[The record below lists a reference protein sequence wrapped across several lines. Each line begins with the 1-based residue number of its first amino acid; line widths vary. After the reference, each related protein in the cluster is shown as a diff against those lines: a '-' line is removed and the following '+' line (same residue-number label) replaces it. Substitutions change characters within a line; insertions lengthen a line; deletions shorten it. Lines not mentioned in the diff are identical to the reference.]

1 MMLLMLA
8 YFSTLAV
15 FCVCFNLVL
24 VYCGVATLNPL
35 HISTALTGSAAF
47 LLLCGYLGTSTVTA
61 VLFLTVA
68 LTFSTMMVVGANS
81 NHLDIA
87 PKYAGVIFGVTN
99 LANTLPGIIGTQVAK
114 AIAVEVGHYMPAF
127 SYSNTADSSLICSLM
142 LQ

>member
-1 MMLLMLA
+1 MVLQLLPL
-8 YFSTLAV
+8 
-15 FCVCFNLVL
+15 NL
-24 VYCGVATLNPL
+24 L
-35 HISTALTGSAAF
+35 HISAALTGSAAF

-99 LANTLPGIIGTQVAK
+99 LANTLPGIIGPQVAK